1 MTDLHTAMH
10 VLTAVDHIEAG
21 LLILDSHINI
31 RYCNQFILKHSAVK
45 LEHWLDRPLL
55 EVFPESN
62 TPKWLAMLEQ
72 VRETGEPIQTTWRDG
87 PYLIHLQA
95 TPRNDATVTPAPMQQ
110 SILLYCFMDE
120 SETPY
125 FGLVIFD
132 NSKVANATKQLHLAL
147 ANVQQKHQAMEAL
160 HQQLKQANS
169 QLLQSE
175 KMAAVGQLAAGVAH
189 EINNPVGFV
198 ASNLKTLA
206 DYVRQLLSLVDEM
219 SEWGG
224 LELEKLKKKY
234 DYEFIRDDISGLL
247 SDSHDG
253 VERVKKI
260 ISSLRDFSHTGE
272 EHFAPADLIQGIES
286 TLNLVNNEIKYKA
299 EVIKQLEPLPPVEC
313 IAAQINQVVMNLLI
327 NAAQAIT
334 SNGIITLRTGS
345 STTEAWI
352 EVEDTGS
359 GMSESVIA
367 RIFEPFFTTKAVG
380 KGTGLGLALSFNI
393 IQKHHGRIAVRSTVG
408 QGTCFTITLPI
419 CQPASLPHT
428 AGERP

>member
-1 MTDLHTAMH
+1 MTDLPTAMH

-45 LEHWLDRPLL
+45 LEHWLGRPLH
-55 EVFPESN
+55 EVFPETN

-72 VRETGEPIQTTWRDG
+72 VRETGEPIQATWRDG
-87 PYLIHLQA
+87 PYLIHLYA
-95 TPRNDATVTPAPMQQ
+95 SPRDDVAAAPLAMQQ

-120 SETPY
+120 SEQPY

-132 NSKVANATKQLHLAL
+132 NSKVANATKQLHAAL
-147 ANVQQKHQAMEAL
+147 ADVQRKHQAMEAL
-160 HQQLKQANS
+160 NQQLKQANS

-198 ASNLKTLA
+198 ASNLRTLA

-224 LELEKLKKKY
+224 LELESLKNKY
-234 DYEFIRDDISGLL
+234 DYAFIRDDISGLL

-260 ISSLRDFSHTGE
+260 INSLRDFSHTGD

-299 EVIKQLEPLPPVEC
+299 EVVNQLQALPAVEC
-313 IAAQINQVVMNLLI
+313 IAAQINQVIMNLLI
-327 NAAQAIT
+327 NAAQAIST
-334 SNGIITLRTGS
+334 NGIITLRTGCS
-345 STTEAWI
+345 ATEVWI

-359 GMSESVIA
+359 GMSDSVIA
-367 RIFEPFFTTKAVG
+367 RIFDPFFTTKAVG

-393 IQKHHGRIAVRSTVG
+393 IQKHHGCIAVRSAVG

-419 CQPASLPHT
+419 HQPIALPRT
-428 AGERP
+428 AGEAQ